1 MDKYAD
7 RVESISIAMDI
18 GGMDMGLGEL
28 VFDDITK
35 YIKPSSFT
43 VSIVKLPPPGI

>member
-35 YIKPSSFT
+35 YIKIPIDLF
-43 VSIVKLPPPGI
+43 LPRKEQTSR